1 MFLTEQ
7 YCKAFIDE
15 TDRTWGRF
23 MGNAIDKATRRK
35 EETNALDRILSS
47 LLVHG
52 KVGAVRDAVF
62 YQWSRGRI
70 MAETI
75 LEADN
80 RLIS

>member
-1 MFLTEQ
+1 MFLTEDC
-7 YCKAFIDE
+7 CKAFIDT
-15 TDRTWGRF
+15 TDRTWGRY
-23 MGNAIDKATRRK
+23 MGKAIDKATRRK
-35 EETNALDRILSS
+35 EETNALDRLLSS
-47 LLVHG
+47 LLANG

-70 MAETI
+70 MAETM